1 MSSDCR
7 ATGIS
12 KLATVTDDQTLAVH
26 LGCSTRTLWY
36 VVMKR
41 HEMYEEHM
49 LTGGRRVFVPNRLL
63 RALQPKLRARVL
75 TPLARKLGPHVTA
88 HQAGKSTL
96 DAAALHLRACEVC
109 DATTRP
115 NTNVVK
121 HACPRA
127 GAKFG
132 VELKEFFLSTRR
144 RWIREYFHGVVGL
157 NEIVSRLLSQL
168 LTTDFQ
174 DRAHGKRAGVP
185 RGALTS
191 GEICNLVA
199 DWRLDGPLIAGMPE
213 WRYTRH
219 EGSLYFSHDSALPS
233 DEVTR
238 AIQVA
243 EGFIKAAGYRMNWKT
258 LQIQHQRRPQ
268 LVLGVSINRK
278 LNIPANQYR
287 QLRHLL
293 YHAKKSGFEA
303 QLKFTKKASVAALHA
318 WIDGRLNYFH
328 RFAPEK
334 TAKLQRLYDE
344 ALGRPVSRMSPRTP
358 LIRVNLRDCR

>member
-1 MSSDCR
+1 MAPSRRTTSTDR
-7 ATGIS
+7 P
-12 KLATVTDDQTLAVH
+12 LATVIDDQTLAAH
-26 LGCSTRTLWY
+26 LGWPTKTLWY

-63 RALQPKLRARVL
+63 RVLQPKLRARVL
-75 TPLARKLGPHVTA
+75 TPLAGKLGPHVTA
-88 HQAGKSTL
+88 HQAGRSTL

-132 VELKEFFLSTRR
+132 MELKDFFLSTRR

-157 NEIVSRLLSQL
+157 NENVSCLLGHL

-174 DRAHGKRAGVP
+174 YRAHRKRTGVP
-185 RGALTS
+185 PGALTS

-199 DWRLDGPLIAGMPE
+199 DSRLDGPIIAAMPG

-219 EGSLYFSHDSALPS
+219 EGSLYFSNDSALPTTELMRAA
-233 DEVTR
+233 EV
-238 AIQVA
+238 AADV
-243 EGFIKAAGYRMNWKT
+243 IKAAGYRVSWKKLR
-258 LQIQHQRRPQ
+258 LQHSQRPQ
-268 LVLGVSINRK
+268 RLLGININRK

-287 QLRHLL
+287 QLHHLL
-293 YHAKKSGFEA
+293 YHAKKNGFAA
-303 QLKFTKKASVAALHA
+303 QLKFTKKASVEDLHK
-318 WIDGRLNYFH
+318 WIDGKLNYFH

-334 TAKLQRLYDE
+334 TAKLQRLYEE
-344 ALGRPVSRMSPRTP
+344 AKSHGGRTTGPLFGSPLELEDNR
-358 LIRVNLRDCR
+358 